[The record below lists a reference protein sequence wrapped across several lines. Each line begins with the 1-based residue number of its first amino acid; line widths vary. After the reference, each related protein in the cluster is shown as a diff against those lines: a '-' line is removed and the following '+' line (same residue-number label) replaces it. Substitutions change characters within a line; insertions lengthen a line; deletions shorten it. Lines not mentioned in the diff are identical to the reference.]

1 LCVVQTRPWSP
12 VCPPACPRRGAQCN
26 IAYNT
31 VLSRGAGRSAPVWDV
46 SRADRP
52 AARTH
57 GTRLVRESER
67 GGLGDRR
74 GRASGK
80 SKEQE
85 RKTQTPRGTKNTTRC
100 RRRPTPPGD
109 CLIFCRIL
117 CSGAQNGAARPPGPR
132 YRPPSARRRR
142 RQDGTDPNR
151 AQGGSPHAAEEALAA
166 ARRRR
171 REGKARKAE
180 PEGHGERPGRRRR
193 ICPRARRG
201 ASGDRT
207 WLKGGGAIRGVRN
220 ARGGG
225 GPGRTPK

>member
-1 LCVVQTRPWSP
+1 MDGKGADVFRGTTRDRCPHAPGCVLCVVQTRPWSP
-12 VCPPACPRRGAQCN
+12 VCPPACPRRGARCN

-57 GTRLVRESER
+57 GTRRGRESER
-67 GGLGDRR
+67 GGPGDRR

-109 CLIFCRIL
+109 CLIVCRIL
-117 CSGAQNGAARPPGPR
+117 CSRAQNGAPRPQVPAAKRSAPAQAGRNRPQQSPGGIPGCGRGARC
-132 YRPPSARRRR
+132 
-142 RQDGTDPNR
+142 DGTATAPR
-151 AQGGSPHAAEEALAA
+151 GEGAEE
-166 ARRRR
+166 
-171 REGKARKAE
+171 
-180 PEGHGERPGRRRR
+180 
-193 ICPRARRG
+193 
-201 ASGDRT
+201 
-207 WLKGGGAIRGVRN
+207 GGT
-220 ARGGG
+220 
-225 GPGRTPK
+225 GRT